1 MHLCKHSTSS
11 STNTLQMTPQFTWE
25 WCSAVERR
33 AQSTNDTRRWCQE
46 MLERLTWRH
55 LCLSFTYKCNFM
67 FLRPRQASSLIQSL
81 RKQKNVTDARC
92 SDLPSGDY
100 DYFFL
105 VIWSAG
111 SVRNSWTR
119 NWISLNTGANFSHQS
134 LLYFWSK
141 KRTRIHLC
149 ADNKPWKENYN
160 QTRGRKEATAHPL
173 QSNILVHEELIK
185 YLKSKVASQCDH
197 WWLEQGICLSDADSV
212 FPSHSFSCPSS
223 FSSQSLLLSGL
234 LYVFILSVPFT
245 SVMLN
250 THQPSIFFHL
260 CILSFSAPPNSCQFT
275 SRQSILT

>member
-141 KRTRIHLC
+141 KGQGSICVPITSPEKKIIIRLGGEKRPLLIHC
-149 ADNKPWKENYN
+149 
-160 QTRGRKEATAHPL
+160 
-173 QSNILVHEELIK
+173 
-185 YLKSKVASQCDH
+185 SQ
-197 WWLEQGICLSDADSV
+197 I
-212 FPSHSFSCPSS
+212 SS
-223 FSSQSLLLSGL
+223 FMKS
-234 LYVFILSVPFT
+234 
-245 SVMLN
+245 
-250 THQPSIFFHL
+250 
-260 CILSFSAPPNSCQFT
+260 
-275 SRQSILT
+275 